1 MFINA
6 CSPPEAKIPLA
17 ESCTMSSLYS
27 GIFNII
33 SYQYH
38 FTPISYDDHVFTP
51 FSDLLSVITDYV
63 IILHSSW
70 KCVLVGISILGL
82 FIVTLVITE
91 HQCYRLYC
99 IVLDW
104 IASLDTADCHDSQIY
119 SMWHF
124 AVTLINLV
132 RFSCHMRWT
141 MKSEIKPRITV
152 SAEPKHKMCCMS
164 SRVFSPCFSFYTF

>member
-70 KCVLVGISILGL
+70 KCVLVGITTYFGIVYSNFDYHWTSMLPVVLHRSWLNCITWYGWLSRFADLLNVTFRCHIDKPCSIQLSH
-82 FIVTLVITE
+82 E
-91 HQCYRLYC
+91 
-99 IVLDW
+99 
-104 IASLDTADCHDSQIY
+104 
-119 SMWHF
+119 M
-124 AVTLINLV
+124 NN
-132 RFSCHMRWT
+132 
-141 MKSEIKPRITV
+141 EIRD
-152 SAEPKHKMCCMS
+152 
-164 SRVFSPCFSFYTF
+164 